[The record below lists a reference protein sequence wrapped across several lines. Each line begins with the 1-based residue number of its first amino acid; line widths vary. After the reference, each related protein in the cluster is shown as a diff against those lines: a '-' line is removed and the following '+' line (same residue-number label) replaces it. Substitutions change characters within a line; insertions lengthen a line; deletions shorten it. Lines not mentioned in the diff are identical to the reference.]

1 MRLIIQHDTHYHYDD
16 APKHLIQLLRL
27 SPREDAHQRVV
38 EWRISAPGKQTAF
51 RDAFGNLTHSHMLSN
66 PPSDVHLRVAGIVD
80 IAPLVMGVVPD
91 DHHLHSSNAPSVP
104 AITYL
109 VPTPLTA
116 SFAAIELLAKQT
128 LPHGLQ
134 TGLDALILARAI
146 CQAVLYTSGN
156 TDVTSTA
163 EQAFTLASG
172 VCQDHAHVMIAA
184 CRSLGVSARYV
195 SGYVDPG
202 NSRAAASHAWVDVWL
217 GSHGQSQWV
226 SIDVT
231 NGIYA
236 SDSHCRLAIGRD
248 YLDACPVRGMREGG
262 QTEQLDVSVTV
273 QSLQQ

>member
-1 MRLIIQHDTHYHYDD
+1 MRLTIQHDTHYHYGD

-27 SPREDAHQRVV
+27 TPREDAHQRVI
-38 EWRISAPGKQTAF
+38 EWRITTPGKQSAF
-51 RDAFGNLTHSHMLSN
+51 KDAFGNLSHSHMLMH
-66 PPSDVHLRVAGIVD
+66 PPRDLHLQVFGVVEITPLVAGAVPSDYHAKI
-80 IAPLVMGVVPD
+80 I
-91 DHHLHSSNAPSVP
+91 P

-116 SFAAIELLAKQT
+116 GFAAIEQLAKQT
-128 LPHGLQ
+128 LPQGLQ
-134 TGLDALILARAI
+134 SGLDALILARAV
-146 CQAVLYTSGN
+146 CQAVAYVAGN

-163 EQAFTLASG
+163 EQAFAMASG

-184 CRSLGVSARYV
+184 CRSMGVSARYV

-217 GSHGQSQWV
+217 QNGWV
-226 SIDVT
+226 SVDVT

>member
-1 MRLIIQHDTHYHYDD
+1 MRLIIQHDTHYHYGD

-27 SPREDAHQRVV
+27 TPREDAHQRVLD
-38 EWRISAPGKQTAF
+38 WRIKTPGKLAAF
-51 RDAFGNLTHSHMLSN
+51 QDAFGNKSHSHMLVN
-66 PPSDVHLRVAGIVD
+66 PPRNLHVQVQGSVEITPLQNGMLLLDHYEQGIPP
-80 IAPLVMGVVPD
+80 IA
-91 DHHLHSSNAPSVP
+91 
-104 AITYL
+104 YL

-116 SFAAIELLAKQT
+116 SFVAIEALAKQT
-128 LPHGLQ
+128 LPAGLQ

-146 CQAVLYTSGN
+146 CGVVNYKAGN

-163 EQAFTLASG
+163 EQAFMLQSG

-184 CRSLGVSARYV
+184 CRALGASARYV

-217 GSHGQSQWV
+217 QKQWV

-236 SDSHCRLAIGRD
+236 SDSHCRLSVGRD

-262 QTEQLDVSVTV
+262 QTEALEVSVTV